1 MIACEKMQSDQ
12 ANMNSQEQVLQEQ
25 HKLEQVIADALQI
38 AQELGADTAEISIS
52 KQTGISV
59 NTRGGEVE
67 NIEFNKD
74 GALGIAVYRDGS
86 KGSSSTADL
95 SSAAIRRCI
104 EAALEISRYTAVDS
118 CAGLADKD
126 LMAWNAPDLELL
138 YPVALDPQYGIEL
151 ARRCELHALS
161 LDKRIKQSDSGSFSS
176 HHGIKVYGNTH
187 GFVKGYA
194 ASRHSLSCVLIGE
207 LDGDMQR
214 DYSYSTARELSDLW
228 MPERI
233 AEDAVKR
240 TVSHLGGRKIATTEV
255 PVLFLPEAANSL
267 FGHLVSAISGGN
279 LYRKSSF
286 LLDSLGQSL
295 FPEWLQINEY
305 AHLPKGLASSP
316 FDNEGV
322 QTRDRAIIQ
331 DGMLQTYLLT
341 AYSGRKLGMQST
353 GHAGG
358 IHNWRVDGQGQTLD
372 ALIKQMGTGLVVSEL
387 MGQGVNIVTGDYS
400 RGATGFWVENGQIA
414 YPVEEITIA
423 GNLKEMFRQI
433 IAVGSDID
441 TRCSLQSGSVLIERM
456 KIAGN

>member
-1 MIACEKMQSDQ
+1 
-12 ANMNSQEQVLQEQ
+12 MNSQEQILQEQ
-25 HKLEQVIADALQI
+25 HKLERVVTDALHI

-74 GALGIAVYRDGS
+74 GALGIAIYRDGR

-95 SSAAIRRCI
+95 STDAIRRCI

-118 CAGLADKD
+118 CAGLADKE
-126 LMAWNAPDLELL
+126 LMAWDAPELELL

-207 LDGDMQR
+207 QDGDMQR

-228 MPERI
+228 TPERI
-233 AEDAVKR
+233 AEEAVKR
-240 TVSHLGGRKIATTEV
+240 TVSHLGGCKIATTEV

-267 FGHLVSAISGGN
+267 FGHLVSAIGGGN

-286 LLDSLGQSL
+286 LLDTLGQPI
-295 FPEWLQINEY
+295 FPAWLQINEY

-316 FDNEGV
+316 FDGEGV
-322 QTRDRAIIQ
+322 RTKDRAIIQ
-331 DGMLQTYLLT
+331 DG
-341 AYSGRKLGMQST
+341 
-353 GHAGG
+353 
-358 IHNWRVDGQGQTLD
+358 
-372 ALIKQMGTGLVVSEL
+372 
-387 MGQGVNIVTGDYS
+387 
-400 RGATGFWVENGQIA
+400 
-414 YPVEEITIA
+414 
-423 GNLKEMFRQI
+423 
-433 IAVGSDID
+433 
-441 TRCSLQSGSVLIERM
+441 VL
-456 KIAGN
+456 

>member
-1 MIACEKMQSDQ
+1 MIACEKMQQGLAD
-12 ANMNSQEQVLQEQ
+12 MNSQEQILQEQ
-25 HKLEQVIADALQI
+25 HKLERVVSDALQI

-52 KQTGISV
+52 KQTGISI

-74 GALGIAVYRDGS
+74 GALGIAIYRDGR

-95 SSAAIRRCI
+95 SVSAIRRCI
-104 EAALEISRYTAVDS
+104 EAALEISRYTAVDP
-118 CAGLADKD
+118 CAGLADRD
-126 LMAWNAPDLELL
+126 LMAWDAPDLDLL
-138 YPVALDPQYGIEL
+138 YPVALEPQYGIEL
-151 ARRCELHALS
+151 ARRCEQHALS
-161 LDKRIKQSDSGSFSS
+161 LDKRIKQSDNGSFSS

-207 LDGDMQR
+207 QDGDMQR
-214 DYSYSTARELSDLW
+214 DYSYSTARELCDLW
-228 MPERI
+228 TPERI
-233 AEDAVKR
+233 AEDAVSR

-279 LYRKSSF
+279 LYRKSTF
-286 LLDSLGQSL
+286 LLDSLGQQL
-295 FPEWLQINEY
+295 FPNWFQINEF

-316 FDNEGV
+316 FDGEGV
-322 QTRDRAIIQ
+322 RTQNRSIIEN
-331 DGMLQTYLLT
+331 GVLQTYLLT
-341 AYSGRKLGMQST
+341 AYSARKLGLQST

-358 IHNWRVDGQGQTLD
+358 IHNWRVDGQGQSLDTLMQ
-372 ALIKQMGTGLVVSEL
+372 QMGTGLIVSEL

-423 GNLKEMFRQI
+423 GNLKDMFRQI
-433 IAVGSDID
+433 VAVGNDID
-441 TRCSLQSGSVLIERM
+441 PRCSLQSGSVLIERM